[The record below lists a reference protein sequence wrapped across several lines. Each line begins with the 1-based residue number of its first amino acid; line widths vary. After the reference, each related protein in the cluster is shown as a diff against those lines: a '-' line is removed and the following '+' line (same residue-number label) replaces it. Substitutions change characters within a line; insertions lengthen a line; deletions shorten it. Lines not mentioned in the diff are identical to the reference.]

1 MSKFAN
7 VTIVDSP
14 TVSNTQW
21 RAQQALEQVYPV
33 RKSFSAHPAQ
43 IPLNPGTPIHKFDD
57 AVGVTLPQTTVAV
70 PAKPT
75 PIHRTQHGLEWGCAI
90 ALALGI
96 SLALIDFLIKLR
108 LNKMRKGRVG
118 IFHNCSCQSGQGN
131 ALPVVDSTEPYP
143 WEVK

>member
-1 MSKFAN
+1 MNKFAN
-7 VTIVDSP
+7 VNIVDSP
-14 TVSNTQW
+14 AVSNTQW

-43 IPLNPGTPIHKFDD
+43 IPLNPGTPIHKFDE
-57 AVGVTLPQTTVAV
+57 AVGVSLPTQATAAV

-75 PIHRTQHGLEWGCAI
+75 PIHRTYHAAEWGCAI

-96 SLALIDFLIKLR
+96 SLAVIDFLIKLR
-108 LNKMRKGRVG
+108 LNKMRRKPV
-118 IFHNCSCQSGQGN
+118 FHGFSGQSGQGN
-131 ALPVVDSTEPYP
+131 CLPVVDSTEPYP